1 VVVDSARRK
10 GLRTAVAGC
19 VLIGSLVPLA
29 GCLKRPPVD
38 KRQFVLD
45 VSRPQ
50 GGGGPISRDQMLL
63 AVRPVR
69 VSPLYEGPGFV
80 YRKKD
85 GTFEQDFR
93 NEFYSTPG
101 YLLTEELRQ
110 WFSRAPFVKQVLDAG
125 SLDMATHVLS
135 SRVNALYADYSV
147 SPPRVVL
154 EAEFTL
160 QKPGAAPELLFHR
173 IYEKAIPAS
182 DASPDALV
190 RAWALGLEEIL
201 RELER
206 DIGPGSP

>member
-1 VVVDSARRK
+1 MKA
-10 GLRTAVAGC
+10 LRASLAGC
-19 VLIGSLVPLA
+19 ALLGALVPLA
-29 GCLKRPPVD
+29 GCLKRAPAD

-50 GGGGPISRDQMLL
+50 GEGGPIGRQQMLL

-93 NEFYSTPG
+93 NEFFSTPG
-101 YLLTEELRQ
+101 YLLTEELRR
-110 WFSRAPFVKQVLDAG
+110 WFSKAPFVKRIFEAG

-160 QKPGAAPELLFHR
+160 QKPGAAPEILLHR
-173 IYEKAIPAS
+173 TYEKNTPAS
-182 DASPDALV
+182 DTSPDALV
-190 RAWALGLEEIL
+190 RAWARSLEEIL
-201 RELER
+201 GELER
-206 DIGPGSP
+206 DIGSGSP